1 MVQSVELLADQAVD
15 DWIWTQW
22 RALEAAGLPS
32 QVRHG
37 SLTNW
42 PHVTLA
48 VADEIPVAVDDA
60 LSAAVATALP
70 MPMRVG
76 GVLWFPGRRHVVARA
91 IIASEALLGLHA
103 AVAEQMDGLDGLGA
117 RMGPGAWT
125 PHITLARGVRT
136 EQLPAVVAALGE
148 VADIADERAGV
159 FTACRRWDSDARLTW
174 ELPRSSHLAGSRA
187 VGSADPIEAPSRP
200 PR

>member
-1 MVQSVELLADQAVD
+1 VVQSVELLGDQSVD

-48 VADEIPVAVDDA
+48 VADAIPAGVDAGLSDLVAG
-60 LSAAVATALP
+60 ALP

-76 GVLWFPGRRHVVARA
+76 GVIWFPGRRNVVARA
-91 IIASEALLGLHA
+91 IIPSAALLDLHA
-103 AVAEQMDGLDGLGA
+103 AMAHRMEGLDGRGA

-136 EQLPAVVAALGE
+136 EQLPEVMAALSA
-148 VADIADERAGV
+148 VQDIADERAGV
-159 FTACRRWDSDARLTW
+159 FTACRRWDSDARITW
-174 ELPRSSHLAGSRA
+174 EL
-187 VGSADPIEAPSRP
+187 
-200 PR
+200 

>member
-1 MVQSVELLADQAVD
+1 MRVVQSVELLADDAVD
-15 DWIWTQW
+15 AWIWSQW
-22 RALEAAGLPS
+22 RALEAAGLPT

-48 VADEIPVAVDDA
+48 VADAIPASVDSA
-60 LSAAVATALP
+60 LSAAVRRALP

-76 GVLWFPGRRHVVARA
+76 GVIWFPGRRHVVARA
-91 IIASEALLGLHA
+91 VIPSAPLLDLHA
-103 AVAEQMDGLDGLGA
+103 AIASAMEGLGGRGA

-136 EQLPAVVAALGE
+136 EQLPQLMAVLSE
-148 VADIADERAGV
+148 VPSMAQERPGV
-159 FTACRRWDSDARLTW
+159 FTACRRWDSDAKITW
-174 ELPRSSHLAGSRA
+174 NL
-187 VGSADPIEAPSRP
+187 
-200 PR
+200 

>member
-1 MVQSVELLADQAVD
+1 MVQSVELIADQAVD
-15 DWIWTQW
+15 EAIWTQW

-48 VADEIPVAVDDA
+48 VADEIPTAIDVDLADLVAA
-60 LSAAVATALP
+60 ALP

-76 GVLWFPGRRHVVARA
+76 GVIWFPGRRNVVARA
-91 IIASEALLGLHA
+91 VIPSAQLLDLHA
-103 AVAEQMDGLDGLGA
+103 AVAHRMDGLDGRGA

-136 EQLPAVVAALGE
+136 EQLPAVMATLAA
-148 VADIADERAGV
+148 VQDIADERVGV
-159 FTACRRWDSDARLTW
+159 FTACRRWDSDARITW
-174 ELPRSSHLAGSRA
+174 VL
-187 VGSADPIEAPSRP
+187 
-200 PR
+200 

>member
-1 MVQSVELLADQAVD
+1 MVQSVELLADAPID

-22 RALEAAGLPS
+22 RALEAVGLPS

-48 VADEIPVAVDDA
+48 VADAIPAAIDA
-60 LSAAVATALP
+60 ELSALVAPALP
-70 MPMRVG
+70 MEMRVG
-76 GVLWFPGRRHVVARA
+76 GVIWFPGRRHVVARA
-91 IIASEALLGLHA
+91 IIASDPLLRLHA
-103 AVAEQMDGLDGLGA
+103 SIAAALDGLAGRGA

-136 EQLPAVVAALGE
+136 EQLPDVMAALAA
-148 VADIADERAGV
+148 VDQVADERAGV
-159 FTACRRWDSDARLTW
+159 FTVCRRWDSDAKATW
-174 ELPRSSHLAGSRA
+174 EL
-187 VGSADPIEAPSRP
+187 
-200 PR
+200 

>member
-1 MVQSVELLADQAVD
+1 MVQSVELLADHAVD

-48 VADEIPVAVDDA
+48 VADAIPAAIDA
-60 LSAAVATALP
+60 GLSAVVEAALP

-76 GVLWFPGRRHVVARA
+76 GVIWFPGRRHVVARA
-91 IIASEALLGLHA
+91 IIASDALLGVHA
-103 AVAEQMDGLDGLGA
+103 EIAARLDGLDGRGA
-117 RMGPGAWT
+117 RMAPGAWT

-136 EQLPAVVAALGE
+136 EQLGE
-148 VADIADERAGV
+148 VMAVLAGV
-159 FTACRRWDSDARLTW
+159 DGIAEEHEGIFTACRRWDSDAKITW
-174 ELPRSSHLAGSRA
+174 EL
-187 VGSADPIEAPSRP
+187 
-200 PR
+200 